1 MKSKNIFIIIACLT
15 VLVFAFDTFF
25 VVNQTEQAV
34 VFQFGKPKRV
44 VKDAGLKI
52 KVPFLENVIH
62 FDNRLQEINTED
74 KEVIASDQ
82 KRLII
87 NAFVKYKIVDPILYY
102 TRVRDEY
109 GFENKFSTILDSSLR
124 QVIGEV
130 PLNSLLS
137 EKRVD
142 VMEKIQD
149 VVDTKAKQFGV
160 EIVDVRI
167 TRSDLPQANSNAIY
181 KRMQTDREREARE
194 IRAEGE
200 EMAQKIRANT
210 DKEKTFLFDPGYAQQ
225 KTFLLSEAEK
235 QAEVIMGEGEATANK
250 IYSKSYSKDPEFY
263 EFYRTM
269 QAYKNSL
276 NNGKTKLILS
286 PNSEFLKGIN
296 GYKK

>member
-1 MKSKNIFIIIACLT
+1 MKSKNIFIIIACLI
-15 VLVFAFDTFF
+15 VLIFAFDTFF

-52 KVPFLENVIH
+52 KVPFLENVIR

-210 DKEKTFLFDPGYAQQ
+210 DKEKTFLLA
-225 KTFLLSEAEK
+225 EAKK

>member
-1 MKSKNIFIIIACLT
+1 MKNNKKILIIGSFLIAII
-15 VLVFAFDTFF
+15 FAFNMFF

-44 VKDAGLKI
+44 VKNAGLSI
-52 KVPFLENVIH
+52 KVPFLENIIY
-62 FDNRLQEINTED
+62 FDSRLQEINTED

-102 TRVRDEY
+102 TTVKDEY
-109 GFENKFSTILDSSLR
+109 GFKNKFSTILDSSLR

-137 EKRVD
+137 EKRID

-149 VVDTKAKQFGV
+149 VVDAKAKQFGV

-210 DKEKTFLFDPGYAQQ
+210 DKEKTFLLA
-225 KTFLLSEAEK
+225 EARK
-235 QAEVIMGEGEATANK
+235 KAEIIMGEGEAMANK

-276 NNGKTKLILS
+276 NNSKTKLILS

-296 GYKK
+296 GYNKK

>member
-1 MKSKNIFIIIACLT
+1 MKSKNIFIIIVCLIA
-15 VLVFAFDTFF
+15 LVFAFDTFF

-137 EKRVD
+137 EKRTD

-149 VVDTKAKQFGV
+149 VVDAKAKQFGV

-210 DKEKTFLFDPGYAQQ
+210 DKEKTFLLA
-225 KTFLLSEAEK
+225 EARK
-235 QAEVIMGEGEATANK
+235 QAEVIMGEGEAAANK

-276 NNGKTKLILS
+276 NNGKSKLILS

>member
-1 MKSKNIFIIIACLT
+1 
-15 VLVFAFDTFF
+15 
-25 VVNQTEQAV
+25 
-34 VFQFGKPKRV
+34 
-44 VKDAGLKI
+44 
-52 KVPFLENVIH
+52 
-62 FDNRLQEINTED
+62 
-74 KEVIASDQ
+74 
-82 KRLII
+82 
-87 NAFVKYKIVDPILYY
+87 
-102 TRVRDEY
+102 
-109 GFENKFSTILDSSLR
+109 
-124 QVIGEV
+124 
-130 PLNSLLS
+130 
-137 EKRVD
+137 
-142 VMEKIQD
+142 MEKIQD
-149 VVDTKAKQFGV
+149 VVDAKAKQFGV

-210 DKEKTFLFDPGYAQQ
+210 DKEKTFL
-225 KTFLLSEAEK
+225 LSEARK

-276 NNGKTKLILS
+276 NNGKSKLILS

>member
-1 MKSKNIFIIIACLT
+1 MKSKNIFIIIACLIA
-15 VLVFAFDTFF
+15 LVFAFDTFF

-137 EKRVD
+137 EKRTD

-149 VVDTKAKQFGV
+149 VVDAKAKQFGV

-210 DKEKTFLFDPGYAQQ
+210 DKEKTFLLA
-225 KTFLLSEAEK
+225 EARK

-276 NNGKTKLILS
+276 NNGKSKLILS